1 MKKITKRY
9 LESNFRKT
17 RQDISFE
24 VLVQSA
30 LPYFEGVD
38 SAVSLGLYLR
48 LKYGEFRQYLSFDIN
63 PSDYDNAH
71 VFMHDYQC
79 SKLFNKSL
87 IFPRVFDTKKE
98 AERNFIEAEVKCR
111 ETNDRFSKRVDP
123 GFRDPAISSV
133 LYIAQRKI
141 ARILGDV
148 PSLDNL
154 AFRFGPGNVVG
165 LSNDTDVSDKL
176 HSSLTGTAN
185 VMEQLGSLE
194 ALCPGW
200 FSHRS
205 DKVYTSLYDYA
216 FTDMK
221 TVGGSKLGFVPK
233 TAKTDRAIC
242 TEPLLNSFV
251 QLGIGDHI
259 ANCLRRAGCNIRD
272 QKRNQ
277 QLAKVGSLTGSLAT
291 IDLSA
296 ASDTISSSVVL
307 DLLPLPWF
315 DLLNNCRSPS
325 YTYQGGSYSFN
336 KFSSMGNGFTFPLET
351 LIFLAVSRAVCVHL
365 NVDTRDVNAYGD
377 DIIVPT
383 AAVELLV
390 KVLSFLGFSVNESK
404 SFSSG
409 PFRESCGE
417 DWFLGVSVRPLF
429 LKNRPSNESLISWCN
444 WIFER
449 GSHDPLYDILY
460 NCFYGL
466 VPAAYRKLK
475 GPSGFGDGHF
485 ASNYEIGYENISSY
499 KRRGWEGR
507 GYYTLGST
515 PITRS
520 RSDRIVHSTAL
531 YLAQF
536 YAQPIKFRGR
546 YDNLYLSRELPTTS
560 IGSTRNGIYRKTN
573 RDRVR
578 TVLRLAFHPWE

>member
-9 LESNFRKT
+9 LEANFKKPR
-17 RQDISFE
+17 RDISFE
-24 VLVQSA
+24 KLVQSA

-48 LKYGEFRQYLSFDIN
+48 LKYGEFRQYLTFDIN
-63 PSDYDNAH
+63 PSDYDSAYKY
-71 VFMHDYQC
+71 MHDYQC
-79 SKLFNKSL
+79 SKLFSKSL
-87 IFPRVFDTKKE
+87 IFPSVFDTKKE
-98 AERNFIEAEVKCR
+98 AERNFIQAEVKCQS
-111 ETNDRFSKRVDP
+111 TNDRFWTRVDP
-123 GFRDPAISSV
+123 DFRDPAISSV

-148 PSLDNL
+148 PSYDTLT
-154 AFRFGPGNVVG
+154 FRFGPGNVVG
-165 LSNDTDVSDKL
+165 LSKDTDVSDKL
-176 HSSLTGTAN
+176 HSCLTGTAN
-185 VMEQLGSLE
+185 VIEQLPLLS
-194 ALCPGW
+194 AKCPGW
-200 FSHRS
+200 FQHRP

-251 QLGIGDHI
+251 QLGIGDYI
-259 ANCLRRAGCNIRD
+259 ANRLRRAGCNIRD

-277 QLAKVGSLTGSLAT
+277 ELARLGSLTGDLAT

-296 ASDTISSSVVL
+296 ASDTISSAVVL
-307 DLLPLPWF
+307 ELLPLPWF
-315 DLLNNCRSPS
+315 NLLNDCRSPS
-325 YTYQGGSYSFN
+325 YTYKSKTYDFH

-351 LIFLAVSRAVCVHL
+351 LIFLAVSRAVCAHL
-365 NVDTRDVNAYGD
+365 GLDTRNVNAYGD
-377 DIIVPT
+377 DIIVPC
-383 AAVELLV
+383 AAAELLT

-429 LKNRPSNESLISWCN
+429 CKNRPTNASLISWCN
-444 WIFER
+444 WIYNR
-449 GSHDPLYDILY
+449 GSNDPLYDILY
-460 NCFYGL
+460 NCFYSL
-466 VPAAYRKLK
+466 VPTAFRKLK
-475 GPSGFGDGHF
+475 GPAGFGDGHF
-485 ASNYEIGYENISSY
+485 ASKYEVGYENISSY
-499 KRRGWEGR
+499 RRRGWEGR

-520 RSDRIVHSTAL
+520 RSDWVVVSSAL

-536 YAQPIKFRGR
+536 YAAPVKFRGR
-546 YDNLYLSRELPTTS
+546 YDNLYLTRELPTTS
-560 IGSTRNGIYRKTN
+560 TGSSREGVYQATN

-578 TVLRLAFHPWE
+578 TVLRLAFHP